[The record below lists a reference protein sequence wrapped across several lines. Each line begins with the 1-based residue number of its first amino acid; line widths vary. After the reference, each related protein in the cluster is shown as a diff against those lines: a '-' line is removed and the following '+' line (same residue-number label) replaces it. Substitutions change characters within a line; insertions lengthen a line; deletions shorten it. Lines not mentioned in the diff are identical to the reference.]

1 MRKGIQKWV
10 FVVGIAVGGVLGTI
24 RPSEAQ
30 ASIDWCP
37 DMCADASCSCVYR
50 CFGSGS
56 NCICS
61 DVAVC
66 S

>member
-30 ASIDWCP
+30 AGSARCP
-37 DMCADASCSCVYR
+37 DICADSSCTCVYR

-56 NCICS
+56 SCICT
-61 DVAVC
+61 DVPVC
-66 S
+66 F